1 VISPEDRWR
10 LILGRERERL
20 RERALRAGIALDE
33 LYGAGRG
40 EGAGSRLDGDGAE
53 PGQLG
58 VREWLDELRDLFGE
72 RVAEQVVG
80 RAAEQGRSQAL
91 LELDPESVAPSVG
104 LLQELLSLKGG
115 LPPDRLARLR
125 RLVDRVV
132 RDLVR
137 ELTSRLRPALTGGV
151 VARPTSRPGGPLDL
165 SRTVARSLRTVRF
178 REDGSP
184 QLVPDRL
191 VFRTR
196 ARRSLDWRV
205 VLVVDVSGSMEA
217 SVVYA
222 ALVAAILSGL
232 PAVTTNFVAFSSEV
246 LDLSEKVADPLGLLL
261 EVSVGGGTDIARGL
275 RYARELVTVPART
288 LLVLVTDFEE
298 GGPVE
303 PLLAEVRTV
312 AESGARPLGLAAL
325 DDRGQ
330 PRYSRA
336 VAEEVVAAGMPVAA
350 LSPLEL
356 ARWIGEQIR

>member
-1 VISPEDRWR
+1 MISPEDRWR

-20 RERALRAGIALDE
+20 RGRALRAGIALDE

-40 EGAGSRLDGDGAE
+40 EGARSRLDGAGGED
-53 PGQLG
+53 GQLG
-58 VREWLDELRDLFGE
+58 VREWLEELQDLFGQP
-72 RVAEQVVG
+72 VAEQVVA
-80 RAAEQGRSQAL
+80 RAAGRGRSQAL
-91 LELDPESVAPSVG
+91 LDLDPESVTPSVE
-104 LLQELLSLKGG
+104 LVQELLALRGG

-132 RDLVR
+132 RDLVG
-137 ELTSRLRPALTGGV
+137 ELASTLRPALAGPV
-151 VARPTSRPGGPLDL
+151 VARPTRRRSGPLDL
-165 SRTVARSLRTVRF
+165 RRTVSRSLRTVRF

-191 VFRTR
+191 AFRTR

-205 VLVVDVSGSMEA
+205 VLVVDVSGSMEV
-217 SVVYA
+217 SVVYS

-232 PAVTTNFVAFSSEV
+232 PAVTTNFIAFSTEV
-246 LDLSEKVADPLGLLL
+246 LDLSDRVADPLGLLL
-261 EVSVGGGTDIARGL
+261 EVTVGGGTDIARAL
-275 RYARELVTVPART
+275 RFARELVTVPART
-288 LLVLVTDFEE
+288 LVVLVTDFEE

-303 PLLAEVRTV
+303 PLLAEVRAV
-312 AESGARPLGLAAL
+312 AESGAWPLGLAAL
-325 DDRGQ
+325 DDRGR

-336 VAEEVVAAGMPVAA
+336 VAEEVAAAGMPVAA

>member
-1 VISPEDRWR
+1 MISPEDRWR
-10 LILGRERERL
+10 LVLGRERERL
-20 RERALRAGIALDE
+20 TGRALRAGIALDE

-40 EGAGSRLDGDGAE
+40 EGAGSRLDGAGAE
-53 PGQLG
+53 SGQLG
-58 VREWLDELRDLFGE
+58 VREWLEELRDLFGE
-72 RVAEQVVG
+72 RVAEHVVG
-80 RAAEQGRSQAL
+80 RAAERGRGEAL
-91 LELDPESVAPSVG
+91 LELDAESATPSVE
-104 LLQELLSLKGG
+104 LVQELLALKGS
-115 LPPDRLARLR
+115 LPPDRLTRLR
-125 RLVDRVV
+125 ALVDRVI
-132 RDLVR
+132 RELVR
-137 ELTSRLRPALTGGV
+137 ELAVTLRPALAGTV
-151 VARPTSRPGGPLDL
+151 VARPTRRPGGALDVR
-165 SRTVARSLRTVRF
+165 RTVAGSLATVRF

-184 QLVPDRL
+184 QLAPDRL

-217 SVVYA
+217 SVVHS

-232 PAVTTNFVAFSSEV
+232 PAVTANFVAFSTEV
-246 LDLSEKVADPLGLLL
+246 LDLSEKVADPLGLLM
-261 EVSVGGGTDIARGL
+261 EVSVGGGTDIARAL
-275 RYARELVTVPART
+275 RYARGLVTVPVRT
-288 LLVLVTDFEE
+288 LVILVTDFEE

-303 PLLAEVRTV
+303 PLLAEVRAV

-356 ARWIGEQIR
+356 ARWIGERIR